1 MTSSIDFEKVHDL
14 VIVGGGPAGLSAA
27 IYASRAMLDTITVE
41 QTAIGGQVILTTDI
55 DNYPGVPNTTGFEL
69 VDAMQRQATDLGAQ
83 FVTDTVQAI
92 DRDAETGVFS
102 VKLSKETLKAKAVI
116 LATGAT
122 PRHAGFDG
130 EDGFYGHGV
139 SYCATCDGMFYRG
152 KEVFVVGGG
161 NSALDE
167 ALFLTR
173 FASKVTL
180 VVRKDHVRA
189 HRATLEQAEANEKIN
204 FRYLTSITKLEGGA
218 LPSKVTFRNNETGEE
233 TVEELPEGSFGVF
246 VFVGHIPASTL
257 LEGMATI
264 TDAGTVITDAH
275 MATDTP
281 GLFCAGDVRET
292 PLRQIVTAAAD
303 GAIAATSAASFL
315 GQPIEG

>member
-1 MTSSIDFEKVHDL
+1 MAGSVDYQKVHDL
-14 VIVGGGPAGLSAA
+14 VIVGGGPAGLSAS
-27 IYASRAMLDTITVE
+27 IYASRAMLDAVTVE

-55 DNYPGVPNTTGFEL
+55 DNYPGCPNTTGFDL
-69 VDAMQRQATDLGAQ
+69 IDAMQRQATDLGSQ
-83 FVTDTVQAI
+83 FVTDTVSAI
-92 DRDAETGVFS
+92 SRDPETGIFDV
-102 VKLSKETLKAKAVI
+102 VCAGGTLRSKAVI

-130 EDGFYGHGV
+130 EEEFYGRGV

-189 HRATLEQAEANEKIN
+189 HRATLEQAEANEKIS
-204 FRYLTSITKLEGGA
+204 FRYLTSITRLEGGA

-264 TDAGTVITDAH
+264 TDSGTVVTSDR
-275 MATDTP
+275 METDTP